1 MPLAVSKSGDDL
13 LPTTAT
19 RARYGVSDMTIFRWL
34 ADPKLCFPQPIRING
49 RRYWRL
55 ADLPW
60 LQAKVQRKIFGD
72 AYQPMQRDYLIE
84 EYLEDCVPSRVV
96 ASVFVQAN
104 WPSQNSL
111 EEVAWVQSVADRHDF
126 PQAIVGYV
134 DLSDPDR
141 ERLIDQQLK
150 FANLRGIRQQ
160 IFWHQ
165 FDASY
170 RFGARSDLMKDR
182 HWRSGMELLADRNLP
197 FELQV
202 FPEQMDDAADLARD
216 NPRTQFVL
224 VHAGMLENVS
234 TEGWQ
239 AWRQGMQKLAACNMT
254 AMDVAAAIASQNL
267 DAPIGQVGQPPAPP
281 GKKRSRGRP
290 RITTWSGTEPWTN
303 FSSTDTTT
311 RTNHP
316 CRRRSWLG
324 HTRRC
329 NVPRD

>member
-1 MPLAVSKSGDDL
+1 MSALYS
-13 LPTTAT
+13 
-19 RARYGVSDMTIFRWL
+19 SDII
-34 ADPKLCFPQPIRING
+34 DGHHHI
-49 RRYWRL
+49 WRL

-72 AYQPMQRDYLIE
+72 AYQPMQRDYLIK

-111 EEVAWVQSVADRHDF
+111 EEVAWVQSVADRHGF

-165 FDASY
+165 SDASY
-170 RFGARSDLMKDR
+170 RFGTRSDLMKDR

-216 NPRTQFVL
+216 NSRTQFVL

-239 AWRQGMQKLAACNMT
+239 AWRQGMKKLAACKNVSVKLSGIGT
-254 AMDVAAAIASQNL
+254 FVRRL
-267 DAPIGQVGQPPAPP
+267 DLDLM
-281 GKKRSRGRP
+281 KKIYAETISIFGVDRCLFGSNFP
-290 RITTWSGTEPWTN
+290 VEKIWTN
-303 FSSTDTTT
+303 FGSLIDAAKKSTAHLSNSEQREIFYGTAK
-311 RTNHP
+311 RIYK
-316 CRRRSWLG
+316 L
-324 HTRRC
+324 
-329 NVPRD
+329 